1 MLFVLISSAIA
12 FKNEFIPNEKF
23 RASPMAEVITEPRPH
38 EYLDLASLPTNFDWR
53 NVKGVNYASTTRN
66 QHIPQYC
73 GSCWAHGS
81 TSALADRINIK
92 RGGAFPSAYLSV
104 QNVID
109 CGNAGSCYGGDAL
122 PVYAYAYSTG
132 IPDDTCD
139 NYQAKN
145 GNCNPFNTCGTCMPG
160 SCYPLPA
167 ANYTHY
173 KVSQYGRV
181 SGVQNMMAEI
191 FARGPISCGVAA
203 TDDLVSWGQWNHG
216 SNDIYDTCS
225 SNQID
230 HIISIAGWGT
240 DATTGEDYW
249 IVRNSWGSP
258 WGHHGWFKLIRG
270 MDCLAI
276 ESDCSFGVPSNW

>member
-1 MLFVLISSAIA
+1 
-12 FKNEFIPNEKF
+12 
-23 RASPMAEVITEPRPH
+23 VITEPRPH
-38 EYLDLASLPTNFDWR
+38 EYLDMASLPTSWDWR
-53 NVKGVNYASTTRN
+53 NVKGVNYASSTRN

-92 RGGAFPSAYLSV
+92 RGGAWPSAYLSV

-122 PVYAYAYSTG
+122 PVYAYAHTTG
-132 IPDDTCD
+132 IPDETCD

-160 SCYPLPA
+160 ACYPIPPT
-167 ANYTHY
+167 NYTTF

-191 FARGPISCGVAA
+191 FARGPISCGIAA
-203 TDDLVSWGQWNHG
+203 TDDLVNWGQSTHG
-216 SNDIYDTCS
+216 ANEVYATCS
-225 SNQID
+225 STQID

-240 DATTGEDYW
+240 DAVAGDYW
-249 IVRNSWGSP
+249 IVRNSWGQA
-258 WGHHGWFKLIRG
+258 WQNQGWFKIVRG
-270 MDCLAI
+270 QDCLAI
-276 ESDCSFGVPSNW
+276 EDDCSWGVPSNW